1 MIREILKFGDD
12 MLRQKCTEVTEFD
25 DGLGALLDDMYET
38 MKEADGIG
46 LAAPQVGVLKRVV
59 VIDTGS
65 GRIELVNPV
74 ITAFWGKQF
83 EPEGCLSCVGR
94 RGIVKRPM
102 HVRVTAQDRFGN
114 TVKLRGRDLLARAF
128 CHEIDHLN
136 GILYEDK
143 VIEWIADEEAESDD
157 DQQVKENI

>member
-1 MIREILKFGDD
+1 MIREIRKFGDPV
-12 MLRQKCTEVTEFD
+12 LREKCTEVTEFD
-25 DGLGALLDDMYET
+25 GELWRLLDDMYET
-38 MKEADGIG
+38 MVNAEGIG

-74 ITAFWGKQF
+74 ITAMRGRQF
-83 EPEGCLSCVGR
+83 EPEGCLSCER
-94 RGIVKRPM
+94 KRGVVQRPA
-102 HVRVTAQDRFGN
+102 HVRVKAFNRFGKP
-114 TVKLRGRDLLARAF
+114 VKYRGKELLARAF

-143 VIEWIADEEAESDD
+143 VIEWVEEEEDDE
-157 DQQVKENI
+157 

>member
-1 MIREILKFGDD
+1 MIRDILEFGDD
-12 MLRQKCTEVTEFD
+12 LLRQRCEEVTEFD
-25 DGLGALLDDMYET
+25 EELGKLLDDMYET
-38 MKEADGIG
+38 MKKADGIG

-83 EPEGCLSCVGR
+83 EPEGCLSCVGK
-94 RGIVKRPM
+94 RGIVKRPR
-102 HVRVTAQDRFGN
+102 HVRVTAQDRYGQM
-114 TVKLRGRDLLARAF
+114 TKYRGRDLLARAF

-143 VIEWIADEEAESDD
+143 VIEWVSDD
-157 DQQVKENI
+157 AEENE

>member
-12 MLRQKCTEVTEFD
+12 MLRQKCEEVTEFD
-25 DGLGALLDDMYET
+25 KELGKLLEDMYET
-38 MKEADGIG
+38 MKKADGIG

-59 VIDTGS
+59 VIDTGN

-83 EPEGCLSCVGR
+83 EPEGCLSCVGQ
-94 RGIVKRPM
+94 RGIVKRPK
-102 HVRVTAQDRFGN
+102 HVRVTAKDRFGN
-114 TVKLRGRDLLARAF
+114 VRKYRGRDLLARAF

-136 GILYEDK
+136 GILFEDK
-143 VIEWIADEEAESDD
+143 VIEWVSDEETETD
-157 DQQVKENI
+157 E